1 MIKLLIADDES
12 IERELLYKILSP
24 NPLLE
29 LYQVENGR
37 LAVTYASLYDVDVV
51 LMDIEM
57 PALNGLQAAER
68 ILKDKPS
75 TRIVFITAYS
85 VFDYAQEA
93 VKLGAIDYI
102 LKPVDKEDVLRAV
115 KRAVSQIEA
124 ERQLLAVQPP
134 DEECL
139 EDESTDKAALM
150 MAKVKKYLEH
160 SYMNYDLS
168 LDSVSSLLNISPS
181 YLSCIF
187 KRCTGINFLDYI
199 TNLRINAAKEHLA
212 NPFKSAS
219 EIASMVGYD
228 SSSYFTRAFKKN
240 TGLTPTEY
248 RKQVGRGM
256 RR

>member
-12 IERELLYKILSP
+12 IEREILCTFLSP

-29 LYQVENGR
+29 IYQAENGR

-57 PALNGLQAAER
+57 PSLNGLEASQR

-75 TRIVFITAYS
+75 TRIIFITAYS
-85 VFDYAQEA
+85 VFSYAREA
-93 VKLGAIDYI
+93 VKLGVLDYI
-102 LKPVDKEDVLRAV
+102 LKPVDKEDVLRTV
-115 KRAVSQIEA
+115 KRAVSQVEA
-124 ERQLLAVQPP
+124 ERQLLAVQSS
-134 DEECL
+134 DGECL
-139 EDESTDKAALM
+139 EEVTDKATLM
-150 MAKVKKYLEH
+150 MAKVKKYLEY

-168 LDSVSSLLNISPS
+168 LDSVSSLLNINSS

-199 TNLRINAAKEHLA
+199 TNLRIKAAKEHLA
-212 NPFKSAS
+212 DPFKSAS
-219 EIASMVGYD
+219 EIATMVGYD

-248 RKQVGRGM
+248 RNQVGRGL

>member
-1 MIKLLIADDES
+1 MIKILIVDDES
-12 IERELLYKILSP
+12 IERELLYKILSA
-24 NPLLE
+24 NPLFE
-29 LYQVENGR
+29 IYQAENGR

-57 PALNGLQAAER
+57 PALNGLEASQR
-68 ILKDKPS
+68 ILADKPS
-75 TRIVFITAYS
+75 CRIIFITAYS
-85 VFDYAQEA
+85 VFSYARDA

-102 LKPVDKEDVLRAV
+102 LKPVDREDVQRAV
-115 KRAVSQIEA
+115 KRAISQVEA
-124 ERQLLAVQPP
+124 ERQLKAVQPP
-134 DEECL
+134 EGECL
-139 EDESTDKAALM
+139 EEELTDKAALM

-187 KRCTGINFLDYI
+187 KRCTGVNFLDYI
-199 TNLRINAAKEHLA
+199 TNLRISAAKDYLGD
-212 NPFKSAS
+212 PFKSAS

-228 SSSYFTRAFKKN
+228 SPSYFTRAFKKN

-248 RKQVGRGM
+248 RRQASGGM
-256 RR
+256 HR

>member
-85 VFDYAQEA
+85 VFDYAREA
-93 VKLGAIDYI
+93 VKLGALDYI

-240 TGLTPTEY
+240 TGFTPTEY

>member
-12 IERELLYKILSP
+12 IERELLHTILSS

-29 LYQVENGR
+29 IHQAENGR

-57 PALNGLQAAER
+57 PSLNGLEASSR

-75 TRIVFITAYS
+75 TRIIFITAYS
-85 VFDYAQEA
+85 VFSYAREA

-115 KRAVSQIEA
+115 RRAVSQVEA
-124 ERQLLAVQPP
+124 ERQLVAVQSPE
-134 DEECL
+134 DECL
-139 EDESTDKAALM
+139 EEEVSDKTALM
-150 MAKVKKYLEH
+150 MAKVKKYLEY

-168 LDSVSSLLNISPS
+168 LDSVSSLLNINPS

-212 NPFKSAS
+212 DPFKSAS

-228 SSSYFTRAFKKN
+228 SSSYFTRAFKKH

-248 RKQVGRGM
+248 RKQAGRSM